1 MYVCSPPP
9 TVPPRHHPPRVHGP
23 HFLRESNPTVP
34 PPCLPT
40 VRCWSSPLLSRP
52 PALFSQ
58 RTQPRPRTLNWCTN
72 TGDDEAPACADPG
85 TRPVGAASRNLI
97 MFSLRNRRMNRYPA
111 FIECAWAFKVHLADS
126 FQVLASF
133 ARAMSF
139 QSLVRDARVA
149 CLPLGGCLPLT
160 NPSLTHM
167 LDLYLL

>member
-1 MYVCSPPP
+1 
-9 TVPPRHHPPRVHGP
+9 
-23 HFLRESNPTVP
+23 
-34 PPCLPT
+34 
-40 VRCWSSPLLSRP
+40 
-52 PALFSQ
+52 
-58 RTQPRPRTLNWCTN
+58 
-72 TGDDEAPACADPG
+72 
-85 TRPVGAASRNLI
+85 

-149 CLPLGGCLPLT
+149 CLLLGGCQGLPLT